1 MTLTLYPYE
10 LSPGLWVF
18 DDREVGLKEEAFVF
32 GISEMITSLIEKNPV
47 PDASQGFRLTFSATP
62 FDHQVELMW
71 QATGDGSPIDSPGGR
86 SSGNW
91 YAGEQDG
98 EEMKGWLCPALF
110 HYFESTPMKIYVR
123 VDPLPEGVDPIWQV
137 EDEVIDRTVVR
148 GSEVGKDGV
157 PAAFLVGT

>member
-110 HYFESTPMKIYVR
+110 HYFESTPMRIFVR

-137 EDEVIDRTVVR
+137 GDEVIDRTVVR

-157 PAAFLVGT
+157 PTAFSVGT

>member
-32 GISEMITSLIEKNPV
+32 GISEMITSLIDKNPV
-47 PDASQGFRLTFSATP
+47 PDPSRGFSLTFSATP
-62 FDHQVELMW
+62 FDHHVELMW
-71 QATGDGSPIDSPGGR
+71 QETGDGSPIDSPEGR

-91 YAGEQDG
+91 YAGELDD

-110 HYFESTPMKIYVR
+110 HYFESTPTKIFVR

-137 EDEVIDRTVVR
+137 EDEAIDRTVVR
-148 GSEVGKDGV
+148 GSEAREDGV
-157 PAAFLVGT
+157 PTASPAGT